1 MNVSYSDTVT
11 NTVKNLREN
20 VYNTEKFKEEF
31 ASELEKSI
39 YATETT
45 FVPEQF
51 GGWSVN
57 VTTDSD
63 KLGVDSQESRSYLNK
78 IADALTSSIHSVNRS
93 INYACVMPSSLAN
106 VIVTGRNSITV
117 KL

>member
-31 ASELEKSI
+31 TSELEKSI

-63 KLGVDSQESRSYLNK
+63 KHGVDSQESRSYLSK
-78 IADALTSSIHSVNRS
+78 IANALTSSIHSVNRS

>member
-1 MNVSYSDTVT
+1 MDVSYSDTVT
-11 NTVKNLREN
+11 NTVKDLREN
-20 VYNTEKFKEEF
+20 VYNTEKFKKEF
-31 ASELEKSI
+31 TSELEKNI
-39 YATETT
+39 CATEVT

-57 VTTDSD
+57 ATTDSD
-63 KLGVDSQESRSYLNK
+63 KLEVDSQESRSYLNK
-78 IADALTSSIHSVNRS
+78 ITEALTSSIHSVNRS
-93 INYACVMPSSLAN
+93 INYACVVPSSLAN